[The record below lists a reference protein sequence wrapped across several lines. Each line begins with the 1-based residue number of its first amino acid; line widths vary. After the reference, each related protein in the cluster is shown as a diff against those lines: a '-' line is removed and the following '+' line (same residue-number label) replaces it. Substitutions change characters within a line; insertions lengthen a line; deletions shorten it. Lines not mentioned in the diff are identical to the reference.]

1 MVGSLHCL
9 ISIAKVYSS
18 SWAFVLLVLDKCVS
32 SDSVYSSG
40 DLGLYTWLD
49 LTLVRLCR
57 GRLGSPSSVRC
68 NCRRLLDIHTWRGR

>member
-49 LTLVRLCR
+49 LTPVFDCVAVGWVAPLVC
-57 GRLGSPSSVRC
+57 VAIADDC
-68 NCRRLLDIHTWRGR
+68 